1 MNQRRFMIGPQT
13 WSSTSAFPVFNNICD
28 LAASSLSIIFHGGE
42 ATVAL
47 RSFMKQGS
55 LFWDFFNKSYFF
67 LYFRVGVFM
76 FVYVHSCAKIC
87 IKCLGPILT
96 FKSLKVWK
104 CGFETSCSKG
114 GFDSQRPRDFA
125 APRAPAGGA
134 AFWRPAPRAPLPTLL
149 LSGYS
154 IPVRKGSWVVQ
165 TLAAPSL
172 PSPESHAGVPS
183 QGLPPNHDNH
193 VRCSTADGPHIRCF
207 SCPQWRT
214 YAIADMRALDKC

>member
-134 AFWRPAPRAPLPTLL
+134 AFWRPAPRAPPRPCQPWCKVRGHGSRRAALTTLSNGTAGALTSCRQKSSRPTIQPR
-149 LSGYS
+149 LS
-154 IPVRKGSWVVQ
+154 Q
-165 TLAAPSL
+165 A
-172 PSPESHAGVPS
+172 
-183 QGLPPNHDNH
+183 
-193 VRCSTADGPHIRCF
+193 
-207 SCPQWRT
+207 
-214 YAIADMRALDKC
+214 